1 MASTIVVCGYG
12 PGISAAVA
20 NKFGSHGFQ
29 VALVARSR
37 DKLEKGVEELRAR
50 GVHAQAFP
58 CDLGDLDAV
67 KQLFIQISAELGPVT
82 VLHWNAYAGLAGD
95 LTTCD
100 PAELRTVFDVGV
112 TGSVAAVQAALPDLR
127 DQPNAAILITGGG
140 FAYYDT
146 QVDSRIVRWN
156 AMGLGVAKAAQH
168 KLTHL
173 LHHKLKSQGIYVG
186 SVMVLSLVKGTA
198 FDTSGGQGLE
208 PSAVADRFWQ
218 LYEARSPVTVTIP
231 S

>member
-1 MASTIVVCGYG
+1 MAPTLVVCGYG

-20 NKFGSHGFQ
+20 RKFGSQGFQ

-37 DKLEKGVEELRAR
+37 DRLEQGAQALQAQGITAR
-50 GVHAQAFP
+50 AFP

-67 KQLFIQISAELGPVT
+67 KNLFVQISSDFGPVT
-82 VLHWNAYAGLAGD
+82 VLHWNAYVGKAGD

-100 PAELRTVFDVGV
+100 PADLRLVLDVGV
-112 TGSVAAVQAALPDLR
+112 TGAVAAVQAALPDLR
-127 DQPNAAILITGGG
+127 EQQQAAILITGGG
-140 FAYYDT
+140 FAYYDQ

-156 AMGLGVAKAAQH
+156 AMGLGVTKAAQH

-173 LHHKLKSQGIYVG
+173 LHHKLKSEGIYVG

-208 PSAVADRFWQ
+208 PSTVADRFWQ
-218 LYEARSPVTVTIP
+218 LYEARSPITVTIP